1 YQSAREGAFS
11 YAIPRLTAGATYTVK
26 LDFAEL
32 YWTKAGQRVFNVS
45 ANGQVKLSNVDIVAA
60 AGVGNKAVVR
70 QFTVTADGSGTI
82 TLQFTTVVD
91 NAQVSG
97 IEILSS

>member
-1 YQSAREGAFS
+1 
-11 YAIPRLTAGATYTVK
+11 
-26 LDFAEL
+26 L

-45 ANGQVKLSNVDIVAA
+45 ANGQAQLNNFDIVAA
-60 AGVGNKAVVR
+60 AGSNDKAVVK

-82 TLQFTTVVD
+82 TLQFTPVVD

-97 IEILSS
+97 IEILS